1 VTQVHDGVDGG
12 DDVGGFDEVD
22 AWYGVPSEPR
32 NGRRPKRRNG
42 LRAVRSDP
50 EPAAAAPAAA
60 GPSDE
65 PLFERLRDSY
75 LHGEDTR
82 QAPAEGGWSDGRS
95 GEGGWADPLD
105 GWPVERPGD
114 ADGWAGRPEWD
125 PGQSGELPDWDPGQ
139 SGELPDWDPGQS
151 GELPDWDPGRSGELP
166 DWDPGR
172 SGELPDWDPGR
183 SGELPDWD
191 SGWSGGSGGFQAESL
206 AAGRGR
212 YDPAISGELGELDEL
227 WEPDGPVEP
236 EEAEGLGWLPRRDR
250 ADSRA
255 TSRRTSRLLNASTV
269 VVFVVA
275 AAAAAVVGVV
285 ILGGQLLT
293 TRQLFFMTHSAFG
306 IVIVHAFGGG
316 LGTLVTSGDSRMK
329 DRIRKLSTAALAVVA
344 WLASATGTWF
354 GYAGYRAEVPPGGD
368 ISMYPR
374 EYLLHSSRLA
384 FWETFAMEWK
394 VHVGWTTPFLATAV
408 AFVALR
414 YRRRLVGDPLVRKV
428 MANLL
433 VIAFAGALVAAV
445 LGALVNVTAPND
457 FMHRGWQP

>member
-75 LHGEDTR
+75 LHGEDTH

-114 ADGWAGRPEWD
+114 ADGWVGR
-125 PGQSGELPDWDPGQ
+125 PDWDPGR

-166 DWDPGR
+166 DWDPGH

-191 SGWSGGSGGFQAESL
+191 PAWSDGSGGFQAESL

>member
-42 LRAVRSDP
+42 LRAVSSDP

-82 QAPAEGGWSDGRS
+82 QAPAEGGWTDGRS

-114 ADGWAGRPEWD
+114 ADGWAGRP
-125 PGQSGELPDWDPGQ
+125 
-139 SGELPDWDPGQS
+139 
-151 GELPDWDPGRSGELP
+151 DWDPGRSGELP
-166 DWDPGR
+166 DWDPA
-172 SGELPDWDPGR
+172 
-183 SGELPDWD
+183 
-191 SGWSGGSGGFQAESL
+191 WSGGSGGFQAEPL